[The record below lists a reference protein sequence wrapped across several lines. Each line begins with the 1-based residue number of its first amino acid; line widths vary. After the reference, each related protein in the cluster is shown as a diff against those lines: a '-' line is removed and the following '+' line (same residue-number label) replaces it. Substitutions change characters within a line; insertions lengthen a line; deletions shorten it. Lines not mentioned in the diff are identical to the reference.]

1 MIYGTKNEFVPLGL
15 HYGADGEQEF
25 EDEEYTEY
33 EGEASSFPEE
43 EFSETELPKFRHLVR
58 AKKLEMKA
66 QYGKAHIGTTT
77 KTIQVPSTCYRTVN
91 VPYPCPTIKQPLK
104 TCYRSSSVPYP
115 CTKDQTINVPIWV
128 WGWRKKWREFKQS
141 GGLAQ
146 LKMQSKGMAPIPGYT
161 DPAPTTSP
169 TPKPPKTPALY
180 GPKGVGVESEDS
192 NDGGALGV
200 NQAHGMSTT
209 MKVAIAV
216 PVLIGLGFGLY
227 KLLK

>member
-15 HYGADGEQEF
+15 HYGADGEQEL
-25 EDEEYTEY
+25 ENEEYTEY
-33 EGEASSFPEE
+33 ENEAFGFPEE

-58 AKKLEMKA
+58 AKKLEYKA
-66 QYGKAHIGTTT
+66 QYGKAHIGSRREC
-77 KTIQVPSTCYRTVN
+77 KNVPYPSTCYKKVYGVN
-91 VPYPCPTIKQPLK
+91 VPYPCSKNKEVCINIPT
-104 TCYRSSSVPYP
+104 
-115 CTKDQTINVPIWV
+115 WV